1 MISYLSRRI
10 IPSFQIW
17 RIAMVGLSR
26 KRPVAAFTLIELL
39 VVIAIIAILI
49 ALLVPAVQKVREA
62 AARTQCTN
70 NLKQIALGVHNCHD
84 TYKSYPPA
92 FANGGVGSAIAGT
105 AAPPFKSA
113 NTGIFSLT
121 FFHWILPFVEQ
132 ENIFKTAKQ
141 STAASTYTFL
151 MFDKVIST
159 YICPSDPSH
168 QNGFCRTT
176 NGGAN
181 GWAGSSYGV
190 NHYVFGDPVLRRSD
204 GTAQMPRSFPDG
216 TSNTVMLG
224 EVYISCFNGSTNPAS
239 ATAYGSLWAD
249 SNSVWR
255 PYICTNQ
262 LTKNGSLANYPAC
275 FMFQV
280 QPNWSGPA
288 KGGAPACLSDRG
300 QTGHSGGSVTALCD
314 ASVRIVTGNLSPATW
329 AAACDPRDGATLG
342 TDW

>member
-1 MISYLSRRI
+1 
-10 IPSFQIW
+10 
-17 RIAMVGLSR
+17 MVPNRVR
-26 KRPVAAFTLIELL
+26 KRSAFTLIELL

-84 TYKSYPPA
+84 ALKSYPPA
-92 FANGGVGSAIAGT
+92 FANSGVGGAIAGT
-105 AAPPFKSA
+105 AAPPFKTA
-113 NTGIFSLT
+113 NTGIASLT
-121 FFHWILPFVEQ
+121 FFHWILPYIEQ
-132 ENIFKTAKQ
+132 DNIFNVAKQ
-141 STAASTYTFL
+141 STAATTYTYL
-151 MFDKVIST
+151 MFDKVISV

-190 NHYVFGDPVLRRSD
+190 NHYVFGEPVLRRSD
-204 GTAQMPRSFPDG
+204 GSAQMPRSFPDG

-239 ATAYGSLWAD
+239 ASAYGSLWAD

-262 LTKNGSLANYPAC
+262 LTKNGTLADYPAC

-280 QPNWSGPA
+280 QPKWNGPA
-288 KGGAPACLSDRG
+288 AGGYPSCLTDRG

-314 ASVRIVTGNLSPATW
+314 ASVRIVSGGLSATTW
-329 AAACDPRDGATLG
+329 ARACDPRDGQALDA
-342 TDW
+342 DW